1 LPLVATP
8 ASGGVVDLLSG
19 RPGAWLAKEI
29 SAESLAEALIAAL
42 GALLPGQRFNYGFFA
57 REAERAAQATASKES
72 ASEHFEAGAQFPV
85 ILQGEWMYRMPE
97 SVHRLIEFL
106 LEPKSALIGL
116 GIAIAI
122 MLLFLMSAGRGRSR

>member
-1 LPLVATP
+1 
-8 ASGGVVDLLSG
+8 
-19 RPGAWLAKEI
+19 
-29 SAESLAEALIAAL
+29 
-42 GALLPGQRFNYGFFA
+42 
-57 REAERAAQATASKES
+57 
-72 ASEHFEAGAQFPV
+72 
-85 ILQGEWMYRMPE
+85 MYRMPE